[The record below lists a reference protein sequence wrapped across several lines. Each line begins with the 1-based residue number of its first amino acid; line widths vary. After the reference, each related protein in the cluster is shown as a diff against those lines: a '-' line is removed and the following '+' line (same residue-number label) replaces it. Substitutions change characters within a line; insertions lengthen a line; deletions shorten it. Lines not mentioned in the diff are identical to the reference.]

1 MTKITREDVFPYL
14 EKYYES
20 IGRTHP
26 PQYKE
31 YSLKE
36 LLRCIKL
43 FNIKMKD
50 F

>member
-1 MTKITREDVFPYL
+1 MKITREDLIPYL

-20 IGRTHP
+20 IGRKNP

-43 FNIKMKD
+43 FNIQMKEN
-50 F
+50 